1 MLLRDMTLFRI
12 NYCSAAMERMAD
24 SHIRIAPSV
33 EKQTTIQQLKEQMSA
48 LQIEFTMHKDL
59 GDLDAA
65 RPCIT
70 QMPHLRTPLDAI
82 PTMAKA
88 SSFTEEDPRFE
99 KVELTNEEDDD
110 KEPQ

>member
-1 MLLRDMTLFRI
+1 MSLSGSTTI
-12 NYCSAAMERMAD
+12 SSAIERMAD
-24 SHIRIAPSV
+24 SHSSIASSV
-33 EKQTTIQQLKEQMSA
+33 EKQTRIQQLKEQMSA